1 DVCATSIQDLVRI
14 KGHERNV
21 LTGMGI
27 VIGLNGT
34 GDNSKDSLLAVRPY
48 AELLKNLGNP
58 VMSLDELIK
67 ADAYALVEVSMNIPP
82 TGVRE
87 GDRLD
92 VQVATLFNAKSLAGG
107 RLIVSPLRLP
117 RPDVPDLEPL
127 AFAEGS
133 I

>member
-1 DVCATSIQDLVRI
+1 MTAMNARKLPLTAWLLCVVLALGAIAADVCATSIQDLVRI

-27 VIGLNGT
+27 VNGLNGT

-67 ADAYALVEVSMNIPP
+67 ADAY
-82 TGVRE
+82 
-87 GDRLD
+87 
-92 VQVATLFNAKSLAGG
+92 
-107 RLIVSPLRLP
+107 
-117 RPDVPDLEPL
+117 
-127 AFAEGS
+127 
-133 I
+133 